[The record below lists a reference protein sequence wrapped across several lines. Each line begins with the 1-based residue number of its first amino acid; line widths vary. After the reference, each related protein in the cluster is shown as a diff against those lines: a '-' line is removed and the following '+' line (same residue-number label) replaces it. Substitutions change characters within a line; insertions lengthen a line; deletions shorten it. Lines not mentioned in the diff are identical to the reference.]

1 MYSRGGFVSS
11 ALFDHTSVL
20 RFLETRFGAE
30 VPNLSAWRRVTVGDL
45 TSAFNFTKP
54 DQSIP
59 ALLPTLPAIP
69 QILRSV
75 QPAWPVQRHIKY
87 RARRALRRRKLARRL
102 DQVARAKHPRILGWV
117 VVLRSQPQP
126 VLLLRA
132 PGVAPGE
139 ASVFR
144 SVLAD
149 YSFSDTGSDSF
160 FGDFLSNRE
169 INSRPEGGT
178 PTLPSQTISLALRL
192 RP

>member
-1 MYSRGGFVSS
+1 MSPLAISR
-11 ALFDHTSVL
+11 AH
-20 RFLETRFGAE
+20 
-30 VPNLSAWRRVTVGDL
+30 L
-45 TSAFNFTKP
+45 TSENLISRFPPCRPRF
-54 DQSIP
+54 Q
-59 ALLPTLPAIP
+59 
-69 QILRSV
+69 QFRRYLRSV

-102 DQVARAKHPRILGWV
+102 DQVVRAKHPRILGWV

-126 VLLLRA
+126 VPLLRA
-132 PGVAPGE
+132 PGVATGE

-144 SVLAD
+144 SALAD

-160 FGDFLSNRE
+160 FGDFLSNGE

-178 PTLPSQTISLALRL
+178 PTLPSRTISLALRL